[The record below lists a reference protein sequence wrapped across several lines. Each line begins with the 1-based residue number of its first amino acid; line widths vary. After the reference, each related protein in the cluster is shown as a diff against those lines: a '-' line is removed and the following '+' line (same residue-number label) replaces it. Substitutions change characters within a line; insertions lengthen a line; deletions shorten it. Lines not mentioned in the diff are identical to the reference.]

1 MRAKKLFIVGMRERE
16 KNFFNNIKIPQ
27 GSEHKGN
34 KIHECLHIY
43 VYQRAPAQMIA
54 TNFIITFPISL
65 FHIRIHSL
73 FSHFPTLIQLR
84 ITIIFI
90 LFVYFYI
97 FPGSVIR
104 PYGIKGLWFV

>member
-1 MRAKKLFIVGMRERE
+1 MSQKTQRKKNESKKKILLIVGMGE

-27 GSEHKGN
+27 ENEHKGN

-43 VYQRAPAQMIA
+43 VYQSAPAQMIA

-65 FHIRIHSL
+65 FHIRIYSF

-84 ITIIFI
+84 ITIIFV
-90 LFVYFYI
+90 LFLH
-97 FPGSVIR
+97 FPR
-104 PYGIKGLWFV
+104 

>member
-1 MRAKKLFIVGMRERE
+1 MRAKKILLIVGMRE

-27 GSEHKGN
+27 GNEHKGN

-43 VYQRAPAQMIA
+43 VYQSAPAQMIA

-65 FHIRIHSL
+65 FHIRIYSF

-84 ITIIFI
+84 ITIIFV
-90 LFVYFYI
+90 LFLH
-97 FPGSVIR
+97 FPR
-104 PYGIKGLWFV
+104 